1 MFTFN
6 SYCDV
11 LSENAGMRN
20 PIAGSWILV
29 AVLAVALLALA

>member
-1 MFTFN
+1 MFTLN

-29 AVLAVALLALA
+29 AILAAALLTLA